1 MTAHVASI
9 VAAALLAATPAAA
22 DPAEDA
28 ALAHLDRGVAAY
40 RARDF
45 ARAHDELLEAS
56 RLAPDRPNPY
66 RWLAL
71 AEVELDD
78 CQSALVNIEG
88 FLSRVP
94 TGDTRIPELVA
105 LRDRCLHTGKV
116 TIESTPGGAAIRI
129 DDGPVI
135 ATTPARRLVMPVG
148 AHSVTLSRPGF
159 VSRTARIDVH
169 AFGTDFATFH
179 LSAERSTPLVR
190 RWWFWAAVAATTIA
204 AAGVTYTLTRDAPT
218 RLPAVICDAN
228 GCRP

>member
-1 MTAHVASI
+1 MAAHVAWI
-9 VAAALLAATPAAA
+9 VVAALLAAAPAAA
-22 DPAEDA
+22 EPAEDA

-40 RARDF
+40 RAGDF
-45 ARAHDELLEAS
+45 ARAHDEVLAAN

-71 AEVELDD
+71 AEAALDD
-78 CQSALVNIEG
+78 CQSALVNIEA

-94 TGDTRIPELVA
+94 AGDDRIPELVA

-116 TIESTPGGAAIRI
+116 TIESTPVGAAIHV
-129 DDGPVI
+129 DGGPAI

-148 AHSVTLSRPGF
+148 AHTLTLSRPGF
-159 VSRTARIDVH
+159 VERTARIDVH

-179 LSAERSTPLVR
+179 LSAAQPTPLVR
-190 RWWFWAAVAATTIA
+190 RWWFWAAIAAATIA
-204 AAGVTYTLTRDAPT
+204 AGGLTYEATRDSPS
-218 RLPAVICDAN
+218 RLPAVTCDAS